1 MRLTKNKWLWILC
14 LLLSIGLPL
23 NAQESTPDVNITLHV
38 WLPDELVLP
47 EEPSMVG
54 WFLAQSQA
62 FTQEQIIEIELRLRS
77 TRVGGN
83 ILATLQTA
91 STVAPDAMPELTL
104 LRRSD
109 LLIAQQSGLI
119 QSIDSGLPNDLLDDI
134 GKNAQICTIGT
145 RLYGVP
151 LAVEVLHT
159 VYLNAAPIN
168 QWTYDDII
176 TRTTPIAMPLG
187 DGTRASVVALLQYL
201 AGDGSLNAPLNLDTL
216 RPMLEFY
223 ETARNDQLLDATL
236 INITEPSEYFINLVT
251 GDISQAVVTSSQ
263 FLRLQALD
271 EEYRPAPIP
280 TVNGEKITA
289 LDGWCWVLVTD
300 DASEQASALRY
311 ITFMLQ
317 EARMRDMV
325 DVLGVLPSRQ
335 TVMQSFPVQRP
346 FYEQLLDNAFLL
358 PNAEPIMSEE
368 LQNAIRSVL
377 TGEQTVDEVLRNL
390 EAP

>member
-1 MRLTKNKWLWILC
+1 MRLTKNKWLWLTC

-23 NAQESTPDVNITLHV
+23 NAQESTPDVNTILHV

-47 EEPSMVG
+47 EEPSMVE
-54 WFLAQSQA
+54 WFLAQSEL
-62 FTQEQIIEIELRLRS
+62 FTQEQLIEIELRLRS

-83 ILATLQTA
+83 ILAILQTA
-91 STVAPDAMPELTL
+91 ATVAPDVMTL

-119 QSIDSGLPNDLLDDI
+119 QSIDSGLPSDLLDDI
-134 GKNAQICTIGT
+134 GANAQICTIGT
-145 RLYGVP
+145 SLYGVP
-151 LAVEVLHT
+151 LAIEVLHT
-159 VYLNAAPIN
+159 VYLNTQPII
-168 QWTYDDII
+168 QWAYDDVL
-176 TRTTPIAMPLG
+176 TRATPIAMPLG
-187 DGTRASVVALLQYL
+187 DGTGASEVALLQYF
-201 AGDGSLNAPLNLDTL
+201 AGDGSLNAPLNPSTL
-216 RPMLEFY
+216 RPILEFY
-223 ETARNDQLLDATL
+223 ETARNEQILDATL

-263 FLRLQALD
+263 FLRLQTLD
-271 EEYRPAPIP
+271 EQYRPAPIP
-280 TVNGEKITA
+280 TLNGEAITS

-300 DASEQASALRY
+300 DASEQATALRY

-346 FYEQLLDNAFLL
+346 FYEQLLDNAIVL